1 MFRSSVLS
9 LFLIAISI
17 SVVGCGPDNSATFD
31 QDAQPV
37 VTEDEKKAADD
48 YMEKMKAE
56 QQAMYG
62 K

>member
-1 MFRSSVLS
+1 MFRNSILS

-37 VTEDEKKAADD
+37 VTEEEKKASED
-48 YMEKMKAE
+48 YAAKMKAE
-56 QQAMYG
+56 HEAMYG